1 MDALLNADTR
11 RGGKNP
17 SSAGLTSSTSP
28 EVQGQETKNSQTG
41 VSSNC
46 VPKEKKQWFVLRA
59 TYGRTEKALG
69 YFQAKNVETYL
80 PMHYVVKIINGN
92 RKLIKEPL
100 LPNIIFEIGRAHV

>member
-1 MDALLNADTR
+1 MQTPEEAVTIPPVLDL
-11 RGGKNP
+11 P
-17 SSAGLTSSTSP
+17 PVPPP

-80 PMHYVVKIINGN
+80 PMH
-92 RKLIKEPL
+92 
-100 LPNIIFEIGRAHV
+100 